1 MDSKSPP
8 PPDMKSKCPEIF
20 DTRVGYRS
28 LYMPAHGQVNN
39 AWLFSWQKYGRLL
52 MNFLDSMLYNQTGHK
67 EFMLRQAVH
76 ISSTAEDIIS

>member
-1 MDSKSPP
+1 
-8 PPDMKSKCPEIF
+8 
-20 DTRVGYRS
+20 
-28 LYMPAHGQVNN
+28 MPAHGQVNN

-67 EFMLRQAVH
+67 EFMLLQAVH